1 MANVLEQLA
10 LSTLLIL
17 QELGKRNK
25 LVKSEELYKQD
36 TFLSTSIHLHP
47 KCASNF
53 PSWKAVKSG
62 CLTLK
67 SHNSIGSLLSE
78 VSIEVWQHAHLP
90 CFLSASC
97 VPLPTLVGH
106 LERGSMQHHS
116 HCAQGCKIQEVWY
129 GTKIE
134 KTSNTQSGYPAVH
147 SVETGTRTKKQRDVP
162 VHILQKQP
170 CILQHSFDSSM
181 PTNPHSSQWPLHI
194 SKVFL
199 PQHEPSDHS
208 CEYVLIFHLPTKK
221 LHNICWCSTWQLSCA
236 AVNCCRSTCSSA
248 WSSSAL
254 WQLGVFWHILGAA
267 GLMRWMETPWSWCPK
282 QSFITHSLMT
292 PTSGSK
298 IVKASRS
305 VWCDDVCHDATWC
318 NNNKKK
324 KPASM
329 PNQPTRLPSV

>member
-78 VSIEVWQHAHLP
+78 VSIEDWQHAHLP

-147 SVETGTRTKKQRDVP
+147 SVETGTRTKNSATCQCTFCKNNLASFSTAL
-162 VHILQKQP
+162 ILQCLQIPIVVNGLFIYQKFFFHNMSQVI
-170 CILQHSFDSSM
+170 IL
-181 PTNPHSSQWPLHI
+181 
-194 SKVFL
+194 
-199 PQHEPSDHS
+199 
-208 CEYVLIFHLPTKK
+208 
-221 LHNICWCSTWQLSCA
+221 
-236 AVNCCRSTCSSA
+236 VNMS
-248 WSSSAL
+248 
-254 WQLGVFWHILGAA
+254 
-267 GLMRWMETPWSWCPK
+267 
-282 QSFITHSLMT
+282 
-292 PTSGSK
+292 
-298 IVKASRS
+298 
-305 VWCDDVCHDATWC
+305 
-318 NNNKKK
+318 
-324 KPASM
+324 
-329 PNQPTRLPSV
+329 